1 MIDHPPIFPRP
12 EDDRSSTSKIAV
24 NGKCVLFV
32 IHPLGTRE
40 KCGQHRVI
48 TGGTVTSGEK
58 TTLSLSVSDGC

>member
-1 MIDHPPIFPRP
+1 MIDHSPIFPRP
-12 EDDRSSTSKIAV
+12 EDDRSSSKIAV

-32 IHPLGTRE
+32 IHPLETRE

-58 TTLSLSVSDGC
+58 TTLSL